1 MLEHRLLAKK
11 VAWLTA
17 KNLPMEIEDAIS
29 AAHVGLVQAAKSFDF
44 TQYPTRKKA
53 LSTFKHFAWMRMHGA
68 IIDESRRNSLVRRT
82 DARNGE
88 RAITVSLDEVWE
100 NSGTPKIEIEGTHGD
115 LDNLIDFCDAIAS
128 LKPRERLVVNAIG
141 EGVTQREIAEKLGIT
156 ESRVSQIA
164 SAARAKLKEKMA
176 A

>member
-1 MLEHRLLAKK
+1 
-11 VAWLTA
+11 
-17 KNLPMEIEDAIS
+17 
-29 AAHVGLVQAAKSFDF
+29 
-44 TQYPTRKKA
+44 
-53 LSTFKHFAWMRMHGA
+53 MHGA